1 MFLKK
6 KMNENNSLLYI
17 EKTLEN
23 EYSMINDDYNMLNEI
38 YSDDIKEIKN
48 NDEELYFLLKLK
60 HQIEIQ
66 QSTIDL
72 LETMKLDDLLDNKE
86 DNYMYLPYWI
96 KIFYSKDKKTLKIYV
111 FVFWFK
117 HEDKIKEEL
126 NEALSK
132 DIDEPIFYNI
142 IDETKNIIDSS
153 LTDKQILTDI
163 LEEIRDLMA
172 LKIPTNT
179 DNFLLF
185 ETGANEDIEDFVYKD
200 EKLKNK
206 SESHENN
213 KKEHLINLNTNKTLE
228 KKKENDDN
236 NEYNYDK
243 FLKDKGFVGETII
256 DRASTFQAHA
266 IKIKNKKEAEFYK
279 KCLLSQKKI
288 KKATHNITIYRFIN
302 KETEQIVED
311 YNDDGEDGAGY
322 RLLGIVQKMKLVNLF
337 VMVSRWFGGTL
348 LHQDRFKRINDS
360 AKNLLNSHIDAF
372 ETCK

>member
-126 NEALSK
+126 NEALS
-132 DIDEPIFYNI
+132 I
-142 IDETKNIIDSS
+142 IN
-153 LTDKQILTDI
+153 
-163 LEEIRDLMA
+163 
-172 LKIPTNT
+172 
-179 DNFLLF
+179 
-185 ETGANEDIEDFVYKD
+185 
-200 EKLKNK
+200 
-206 SESHENN
+206 
-213 KKEHLINLNTNKTLE
+213 
-228 KKKENDDN
+228 
-236 NEYNYDK
+236 
-243 FLKDKGFVGETII
+243 
-256 DRASTFQAHA
+256 
-266 IKIKNKKEAEFYK
+266 
-279 KCLLSQKKI
+279 
-288 KKATHNITIYRFIN
+288 
-302 KETEQIVED
+302 
-311 YNDDGEDGAGY
+311 
-322 RLLGIVQKMKLVNLF
+322 
-337 VMVSRWFGGTL
+337 
-348 LHQDRFKRINDS
+348 
-360 AKNLLNSHIDAF
+360 
-372 ETCK
+372 